1 MHPVIWQVAGGACL
15 ALFGPGDLANMR
27 DAGAHI
33 LGEDLR
39 SDDDDIDDDD
49 DDAGPPTPVEE
60 LPNRDEVCLD
70 V

>member
-1 MHPVIWQVAGGACL
+1 
-15 ALFGPGDLANMR
+15 MR